1 MFMTPSCDTDTGRA
15 DGSTASCAR
24 ASRPLRVL
32 LVDDHLLVRCKTR
45 RQLDDIPNLQ
55 VVGEAT
61 DGFEAVALAKTLSPD
76 LVFMDICMPGLDG
89 IEATRRIRAEAPRAR
104 VIMLSSHDGASHRKA
119 ALAAGAAGYLTK
131 GQTAESLAAAIE
143 EVFPGS

>member
-1 MFMTPSCDTDTGRA
+1 MTPACDADPGGAGGSAAPRA
-15 DGSTASCAR
+15 GAR
-24 ASRPLRVL
+24 RPLRVL

-89 IEATRRIRAEAPRAR
+89 LEATRRITVEAPRVR
-104 VIMLSSHDGASHRKA
+104 VIMLSSHDGASYPKD

-131 GQTAESLAAAIE
+131 GQTTESLAAAIQ
-143 EVFPGS
+143 EVFRRS